1 MEDHCLIILMKSRS
15 CKLFFKLLL
24 LIPFLLVLISFF
36 HHIPTLLSPT
46 PTPLFP
52 TEALPTKTGYLSVN
66 PTTSSAIFYAFYE
79 AQNPISPL
87 SETPLIIWLQGGPGC
102 SSMVGNFFELG
113 PWRVTSHKT
122 FSSETFAL
130 EPNPGSWNRKFGL
143 LFLDNPIGAGFSI
156 AMTPK
161 EIPRDQLSV
170 AKHLFAAITSF
181 IELDPLL
188 FKSRPL
194 YFAGESY
201 AGKYVPAIGYYI
213 LKANA
218 NLPVSQQVNLGGVA
232 IGNGLTDPIT
242 QVATHATHAYYSG
255 LINERQKSVL
265 EKAQWE
271 AIKLTKMRK
280 WRLATNARSEV
291 LRMLQGMTGLA
302 TLHDFSKKAPYKTE
316 MVFAFLRKKEVRK
329 ALGLNTS
336 KIYDLCSNDVATALH
351 DDFMKSVKFMVEIL
365 VKKSKVLLYQGHFD
379 LRDSVLSTEAWV
391 KTIKW
396 EGLNQF
402 LMANRKVWR
411 VNGELAGY
419 VQKWGN
425 LSHVVVLG
433 AGHLVP
439 TDQAVSSQAM
449 MEDWI
454 LERMLLSHEEK
465 EVVS

>member
-1 MEDHCLIILMKSRS
+1 MKSRS

-24 LIPFLLVLISFF
+24 LISFLLVLISFF

-66 PTTSSAIFYAFYE
+66 PTTSSAVFYAFYE

-87 SETPLIIWLQGGPGC
+87 SETPLIIWLLGGPGC

-122 FSSETFAL
+122 FGSETIAL

-143 LFLDNPIGAGFSI
+143 LFLDNPIGTGFSI

-213 LKANA
+213 LKANN

-242 QVATHATHAYYSG
+242 QVATHAYYSG

-302 TLHDFSKKAPYKTE
+302 TLHDFSKKAHYKTE

-351 DDFMKSVKFMVEIL
+351 DDFMKSVKFMVEFL

-439 TDQAVSSQAM
+439 TDKAVSSQAM

-454 LERMLLSHEEK
+454 LERKLFSREEK
-465 EVVS
+465 EDVS